1 MGWILGFGISLIA
14 WAFILGIVNAL
25 FFVSVT
31 LETIEIIVFL
41 IGLVMVMS
49 RYWKEYIDETHL
61 PKKDL

>member
-14 WAFILGIVNAL
+14 WTFILGIVNAL
-25 FFVSVT
+25 FFLSVT
-31 LETIEIIVFL
+31 LETIEIIMFL

-49 RYWKEYIDETHL
+49 YYWKEYLDEMHL